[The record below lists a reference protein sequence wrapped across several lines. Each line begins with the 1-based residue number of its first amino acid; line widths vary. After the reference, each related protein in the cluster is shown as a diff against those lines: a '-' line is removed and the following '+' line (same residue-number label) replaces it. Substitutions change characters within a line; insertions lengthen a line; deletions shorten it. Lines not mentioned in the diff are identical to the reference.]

1 MAIVYLCILYR
12 EKVRQPK
19 HRTVV
24 FLYFIRLQT
33 EQEMELREE
42 RVSVFQLFRIK
53 ELQMPLLISVVLQ
66 LSQQLSGIN
75 AVSRSSS
82 RLQIDRP
89 YLIKRL
95 TRGVVE

>member
-1 MAIVYLCILYR
+1 MFSIKPNVAIVHLCILYR

-82 RLQIDRP
+82 RLQID
-89 YLIKRL
+89 
-95 TRGVVE
+95 

>member
-1 MAIVYLCILYR
+1 MFSIKPNVAIVHLCILYR

-19 HRTVV
+19 QRTVV

-82 RLQIDRP
+82 RLQID
-89 YLIKRL
+89 
-95 TRGVVE
+95 

>member
-1 MAIVYLCILYR
+1 MWLLFTYVFYI
-12 EKVRQPK
+12 EKKVRQPK

-82 RLQIDRP
+82 RLQID
-89 YLIKRL
+89 
-95 TRGVVE
+95 